1 MREIT
6 GIMACDQHYVISNQG
21 KLPWSCPEEIDFYR
35 SMIKNQI
42 VIMGYKT
49 YLQMP
54 DHFFE
59 NHTTI
64 VFSKK
69 TRPVLQPSVTI
80 VSSLDDFYTLKDLPN
95 QKKCYLIGG
104 AEITTLFLENKAI
117 DHFYLSEIEGF
128 YPGDV
133 FFPINLMRHYPKTLY
148 KTGSGFKVYYY
159 GNLKE

>member
-1 MREIT
+1 MRKII

-21 KLPWSCPEEIDFYR
+21 KLPWNCPEEIDFYR

-54 DHFFE
+54 DSFFE
-59 NHTTI
+59 NHTAI

-69 TRPVLQPSVTI
+69 IRPALKPSVMI
-80 VSSLDDFYTLKDLPN
+80 ASSLDDFYKLKGLPDHK
-95 QKKCYLIGG
+95 QCYLIGG
-104 AEITTLFLENKAI
+104 AEITTFFLENKAI

-133 FFPINLMRHYPKTLY
+133 FFPMHLMNNYPKTLY
-148 KTGSGFKVYYY
+148 KSGPGFKVYYY